1 MFLNKKIAST
11 LILTAAAFLFSSGAQ
26 ADYFSFKIFD
36 THAHLI
42 SPDTD
47 AYPQVERNM
56 MIPRN
61 QENAPRSGQEPG
73 RNAPPGGAAVV
84 GEREKPEINRLLGL
98 MEEAGVDGGIA
109 VQKKGTY
116 GFDNSYILDA
126 AAEHGD
132 KMLPVAVLDAEDVN
146 TDDLVEY
153 WTTQKNLAG
162 VRFTG
167 HVSEDGSMP
176 WLNSQQALKSWAV
189 ADKYGLVVE
198 LMCGPPGG
206 SPEFIN
212 AVNELADTYK
222 NTRIV
227 LDHIG
232 FPNPEGSPDFGIDAL
247 YQSLAAHKNIY
258 YKFTTINIH
267 NLQAVNLS
275 GTELLRRAVDVYGA
289 DHIMWGSDVGNSVG
303 LYDELVEMMVEAT
316 SLLTEAEKQAVMHDT
331 GKSVF
336 IGGGAVAQKK
346 MNAAVA
352 PPPGGPPAAEPPAVS
367 PSLDSALSLA
377 QAAIAACEKK
387 GAKIVV
393 SVVDASGKAKVTLSA
408 DGSTGKATTA
418 VRKAYTAVIFK
429 ASGSQMEERAKSDKA
444 FADQIASNPNEYN
457 NHAGSLILEK
467 DGEVVGGI
475 GITGDHDHD
484 LCEACG
490 RAAIAEVSVTLQ

>member
-1 MFLNKKIAST
+1 
-11 LILTAAAFLFSSGAQ
+11 
-26 ADYFSFKIFD
+26 
-36 THAHLI
+36 
-42 SPDTD
+42 
-47 AYPQVERNM
+47 M
-56 MIPRN
+56 MIPGN
-61 QENAPRSGQEPG
+61 QENAPGSEQKSG
-73 RNAPPGGAAVV
+73 RTLPPGGAAAA

-98 MEEAGVDGGIA
+98 MEENGVDGGIA

-153 WTTQKNLAG
+153 WASQKELAG

-176 WLNSQQALKSWAV
+176 WLNSRQALKAWAV

-212 AVNELADTYK
+212 VVNTLAETYK
-222 NTRIV
+222 NARIV

-232 FPNPEGSPDFGIDAL
+232 FPNPEGGPDFGIDAL
-247 YQSLAAHKNIY
+247 YQSLAAHDNIY

-267 NLQAVNLS
+267 NLQAVDPSLS
-275 GTELLRRAVDVYGA
+275 EAELLRRAVDVYGA

-303 LYDELVEMMVEAT
+303 LYDELVGMMVEAT
-316 SLLTEAEKQAVMHDT
+316 SLLTDAEKQAVMHDT
-331 GKSVF
+331 GKRVL
-336 IGGGAVAQKK
+336 IGGGAASQQKMDVA
-346 MNAAVA
+346 MS
-352 PPPGGPPAAEPPAVS
+352 PPPAGPPAAEPPAVS
-367 PSLDSALSLA
+367 PSLESALSLA
-377 QAAIAACEKK
+377 HAAIAACEKK
-387 GAKIVV
+387 EAKIIV
-393 SVVDASGKAKVTLSA
+393 SVVDADGKPKVTLSA

-418 VRKAYTAVIFK
+418 VRKAYTAVTFK
-429 ASGSQMEERAKSDKA
+429 ASGSQMEKRAEFDQA
-444 FADQIASNPNEYN
+444 FAELVASDPTQYN
-457 NHAGSLILEK
+457 IHAGSLILEK

-475 GITGDHDHD
+475 GITGNHDHD
-484 LCEACG
+484 LCEECG
-490 RAAIAEVSVTLQ
+490 REAVAEVSVRLQ